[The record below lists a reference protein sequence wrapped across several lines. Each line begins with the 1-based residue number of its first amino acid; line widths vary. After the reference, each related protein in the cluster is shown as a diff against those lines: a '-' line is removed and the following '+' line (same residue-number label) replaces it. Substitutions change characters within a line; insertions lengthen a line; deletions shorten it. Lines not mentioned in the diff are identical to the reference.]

1 MHLWNK
7 RASQLNRWACVV
19 RPNHHSAADEGV
31 AMFVPL
37 DKRTLN
43 SKGAVEDDQASGFR
57 PEVWA
62 ADEDTVRCRRQ
73 ADERM
78 GLLEE
83 AVRLK

>member
-1 MHLWNK
+1 MPSILA
-7 RASQLNRWACVV
+7 RL
-19 RPNHHSAADEGV
+19 
-31 AMFVPL
+31 
-37 DKRTLN
+37 
-43 SKGAVEDDQASGFR
+43 QASGFR

-62 ADEDTVRCRRQ
+62 ADDDTVRRRRQ

>member
-1 MHLWNK
+1 
-7 RASQLNRWACVV
+7 
-19 RPNHHSAADEGV
+19 
-31 AMFVPL
+31 MFVPL